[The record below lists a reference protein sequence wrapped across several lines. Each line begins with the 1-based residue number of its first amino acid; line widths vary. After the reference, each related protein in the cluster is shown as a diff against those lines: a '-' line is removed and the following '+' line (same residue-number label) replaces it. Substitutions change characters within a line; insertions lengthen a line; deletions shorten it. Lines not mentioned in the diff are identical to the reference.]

1 MDLPRAALSVIIHP
15 RAILLCGEQTAIIA
29 AVMSHTFY
37 NKMWVEAQQNLSLL
51 LHQEMPDVPPKPE
64 KDRMAV
70 AQQLGTMYVRYLQ
83 IFRNLELTFDQMTH
97 PQKRRLVRLVLDGVM
112 GRILELKE
120 ELVELEISEFQYF
133 DDILQDLKMGPE
145 SLEIPIPKYF
155 IKEKMKVLKDRERI
169 LSQILERT
177 GAKDTEMVKPLK
189 PMSLDEAVRVIQV
202 SERARQGRLRAK
214 FMKEIHLEEKRER
227 MAKLQGE
234 KALDPEIAAQRI
246 QKVWRGYIQRK
257 RTKQQREEEMIFLGM
272 VPPANFNT
280 VSMAQMIAGKTETLR
295 TELQEQHEANFQHA
309 LVQIKDTIR
318 ETEGLDMKETLQDQ
332 IRQWFIEC
340 RHATG
345 KFPDFPD
352 EEDGGSKAIFAQKTP
367 EQVAAELAAKEEAKE
382 KKKKEKGKGKKEK
395 EKKKEKKG
403 KDKSKGKKG
412 KGAEEEEE
420 PGWKMKPSEFLP
432 DIGST
437 RHTYEAVW
445 QNRDE
450 TWNLHQTH
458 DSELIKEDK
467 RKEVEEEIRIQV
479 DELMRQELQN
489 LKLSVDRDKNK
500 KKKGKKG
507 GKKKKKGKKSGK
519 RKKKKEKDL
528 TPDRTIDSLYEELVT
543 EGLLIKPKPV
553 KMSDFIAEY
562 SYLGTTLRQ
571 ADIEP
576 MPSLSD
582 VKQLLV
588 LYGVLPLGCE
598 SVHEKAPSVKALLL
612 AGPAGVGKKMLV
624 NAICNETGANLFNL
638 SPANIAGK
646 YPGKSG
652 LQMMLHMVLKV
663 ARQLQPSVIWIDDA
677 EKTFYK
683 KVPKTEKQLDPKRLK
698 KDLPKFLK
706 SIKEEDRIVVVGTSQ
721 RPFDA
726 EVKPF
731 CKIYKK
737 IVLVPRP
744 DYAARLVL
752 WKQLISLR
760 VDSTMSLNFSAL
772 AKITDGF
779 TPGHMVQAVDTVLN
793 ERRIRQLSSK
803 SLAASEFMGSLSRQE
818 PVYKEEEEAFKS
830 WYSKTPLGKKKS
842 KAIPGAEEDTGKEK
856 GKKKST
862 KKGKK
867 K

>member
-1 MDLPRAALSVIIHP
+1 
-15 RAILLCGEQTAIIA
+15 
-29 AVMSHTFY
+29 MSHTFY
-37 NKMWVEAQQNLSLL
+37 NKIWVEAQNNLSLL
-51 LHQEMPDVPPKPE
+51 LQQEVPDVPPKPE
-64 KDRMAV
+64 KDRMVA
-70 AQQLGTMYVRYLQ
+70 AQQLGTLYVRYLQ
-83 IFRNLELTFDQMTH
+83 IFRNLELAHDQITH
-97 PQKRRLVRLVLDGVM
+97 PQKRRVILLVLDGVM

-145 SLEIPIPKYF
+145 NLEIPIPKYF
-155 IKEKMKVLKDRERI
+155 IKEKMKVLKDREQI
-169 LSQILERT
+169 LSQILDRT
-177 GAKDTEMVKPLK
+177 GAKDTEMVKPGK

-214 FMKEIHLEEKRER
+214 FMREIHLEEKRER

-234 KALDPEIAAQRI
+234 KTLDPDVAAIRI

-257 RTKQQREEEMIFLGM
+257 RTTQQREEEMIFLGM
-272 VPPANFNT
+272 VPPAHFNT
-280 VSMAQMIAGKTETLR
+280 VSMAQGVALKTEALR
-295 TELQEQHEANFQHA
+295 SDLQDQHEADYQHA
-309 LVQIKDTIR
+309 LVHIKDTIR

-367 EQVAAELAAKEEAKE
+367 EEVAAELAAKEEAKE
-382 KKKKEKGKGKKEK
+382 KKKKEKGKKEKGKKKGKKEK
-395 EKKKEKKG
+395 
-403 KDKSKGKKG
+403 DKAKGKKG
-412 KGAEEEEE
+412 KGKEEEEE
-420 PGWKMKPSEFLP
+420 PGWKMNPSQFVP
-432 DIGST
+432 DIASA
-437 RHTYEAVW
+437 HHNYESVW
-445 QNRDE
+445 QYRDE
-450 TWNLHQTH
+450 SWNLHQTH

-467 RKEVEEEIRIQV
+467 RKEVEEEIRLQV
-479 DELMRQELQN
+479 DELMRLELQN
-489 LKLSVDRDKNK
+489 LKLAVDRDKNK

-519 RKKKKEKDL
+519 KKKKKEKDL

-553 KMSDFIAEY
+553 KMSDYIEEY

-582 VKQLLV
+582 VKQLMV

-612 AGPAGVGKKMLV
+612 AGPAGVGKRMLV
-624 NAICNETGANLFNL
+624 NAVCNETGANLFNL

-706 SIKEEDRIVVVGTSQ
+706 SIRSEDRILIVGTTL

-744 DYAARLVL
+744 DYAARFVL
-752 WKQLISLR
+752 WKQLISQR
-760 VDSTMSLNFSAL
+760 AESTMSLNFSAL

-779 TPGHMVQAVDTVLN
+779 TPGHMVQAVDMVLN
-793 ERRIRQLSSK
+793 DRRIRQLSRK
-803 SLAASEFMGSLSRQE
+803 PLAASEFLGSLSRQE
-818 PVYKEEEEAFKS
+818 PIYKEEEEAFKS
-830 WYSKTPLGKKKS
+830 WYSKTPLGKKRS
-842 KAIPGAEEDTGKEK
+842 KAMPGAEEDTGKDK
-856 GKKKST
+856 GKKKGA

>member
-1 MDLPRAALSVIIHP
+1 MAVI
-15 RAILLCGEQTAIIA
+15 
-29 AVMSHTFY
+29 FY

-51 LHQEMPDVPPKPE
+51 LQQEIPDVPPKPE

-70 AQQLGTMYVRYLQ
+70 AQFLGTLYVKYLQ
-83 IFRNLELTFDQMTH
+83 IFRNLELAHDQITH
-97 PQKRRLVRLVLDGVM
+97 PQKRRVIRLVLDGVM
-112 GRILELKE
+112 GRILELKD

-155 IKEKMKVLKDRERI
+155 VKEKMKVLKEREKI

-177 GAKDTEMVKPLK
+177 GTKDTEMMKPVK
-189 PMSLDEAVRVIQV
+189 PMSVDEAVRVIQV

-214 FMKEIHLEEKRER
+214 FMREIYLEEKRER
-227 MAKLQGE
+227 MAKLQGG
-234 KALDPEIAAQRI
+234 KMLDPDLAAQQI

-257 RTKQQREEEMIFLGM
+257 RTKQHREEEMIFLGM
-272 VPPANFNT
+272 EPPAHFNS
-280 VSMAQMIAGKTETLR
+280 VSKVQMIATKTETIR
-295 TELQEQHEANFQHA
+295 SELQEQHEADYQHA
-309 LVQIKDTIR
+309 LVQTKDTIR

-352 EEDGGSKAIFAQKTP
+352 EEDGGSKSIFAQKTP
-367 EQVAAELAAKEEAKE
+367 EEVAAELAAKEEAKE
-382 KKKKEKGKGKKEK
+382 KKKKDKGKKEK
-395 EKKKEKKG
+395 EKKKKG
-403 KDKSKGKKG
+403 KKDKDKAKGKKG
-412 KGAEEEEE
+412 KGKEEEEE
-420 PGWKMKPSEFLP
+420 PGWKMNPSQFLP
-432 DIGST
+432 DLASAQD
-437 RHTYEAVW
+437 TYKSVW

-450 TWNLHQTH
+450 SWNLHQKH
-458 DSELIKEDK
+458 DIELIKEDK

-489 LKLSVDRDKNK
+489 LKLAVDRDKSK

-519 RKKKKEKDL
+519 KKKKEKDL

-553 KMSDFIAEY
+553 KMSDFIDEY

-598 SVHEKAPSVKALLL
+598 AVHEKAPPVKALFL

-663 ARQLQPSVIWIDDA
+663 ARQLQPSVIWIEDA

-683 KVPKTEKQLDPKRLK
+683 KVPKPEKQLDPKRLK
-698 KDLPKFLK
+698 KDLPKLLK
-706 SIKEEDRIVVVGTSQ
+706 SIKEDRILLVGTSQ

-726 EVKPF
+726 EVKPL

-752 WKQLISLR
+752 WKQLISR
-760 VDSTMSLNFSAL
+760 QADSAKSLNFSAL

-779 TPGHMVQAVDTVLN
+779 TPGHMAQAVDLVLN
-793 ERRIRQLSSK
+793 DRRIKLLPRK
-803 SLAASEFMGSLSRQE
+803 PLAASEFLSSLSRQE

-830 WYSKTPLGKKKS
+830 WYSKTPLGKKRS
-842 KAIPGAEEDTGKEK
+842 KAMPGSEEDTGKDK
-856 GKKKST
+856 GKKKGT

>member
-1 MDLPRAALSVIIHP
+1 MELSICGHFSQVDRDIRKRTKIFRA
-15 RAILLCGEQTAIIA
+15 R
-29 AVMSHTFY
+29 FY
-37 NKMWVEAQQNLSLL
+37 NKIWVEAQQDLMQLL
-51 LHQEMPDVPPKPE
+51 QQEIPDAPPKPE
-64 KDRMAV
+64 KDRMVV
-70 AQQLGTMYVRYLQ
+70 AQQLGTLYVRYLQ
-83 IFRNLELTFDQMTH
+83 IFRNLELAYDQITH
-97 PQKRRLVRLVLDGVM
+97 PQKKRVIRLVLDGVM
-112 GRILELKE
+112 GRILELKD
-120 ELVELEISEFQYF
+120 ELVELEISEFHYF
-133 DDILQDLKMGPE
+133 DDILQDLKLGPE

-155 IKEKMKVLKDRERI
+155 IKEKIKVLKDREQI
-169 LSQILERT
+169 LSQILERS
-177 GAKDTEMVKPLK
+177 GAKETDVVKQLK

-214 FMKEIHLEEKRER
+214 FMREIHLEEKRER

-234 KALDPEIAAQRI
+234 KVLDPDLAALRI

-257 RTKQQREEEMIFLGM
+257 KTKQQREEEMIFLGM
-272 VPPANFNT
+272 VPPAHFNKI
-280 VSMAQMIAGKTETLR
+280 SMAEVIAKKTEALR
-295 TELQEQHEANFQHA
+295 SDLQEQYEADYQNA
-309 LVQIKDTIR
+309 LVQIRDTIR
-318 ETEGLDMKETLQDQ
+318 ETEGLDIKETLQDQ

-352 EEDGGSKAIFAQKTP
+352 EEDGGSKAVFAQKTP
-367 EQVAAELAAKEEAKE
+367 EQVAAELAAKEEAKD
-382 KKKKEKGKGKKEK
+382 KKKKEKGKKEKGKKKTKKEK
-395 EKKKEKKG
+395 
-403 KDKSKGKKG
+403 DKAKGKKG
-412 KGAEEEEE
+412 KGKEEEEE
-420 PGWKMKPSEFLP
+420 PGWKMNPSKFLP
-432 DIGST
+432 DVSSAT
-437 RHTYEAVW
+437 NTYEGVW
-445 QNRDE
+445 KNRNE
-450 TWNLHQTH
+450 SWNLHQTH

-489 LKLSVDRDKNK
+489 LKLAVDRDKNK

-543 EGLLIKPKPV
+543 ERLLVKPKPV
-553 KMSDFIAEY
+553 KLSDFIGEY

-598 SVHEKAPSVKALLL
+598 SVHEKAPQVKALLL

-638 SPANIAGK
+638 SPANISGK

-663 ARQLQPSVIWIDDA
+663 ARQLQPSVIWIEDA
-677 EKTFYK
+677 EKMFYK

-698 KDLPKFLK
+698 KDLPKLLK
-706 SIKEEDRIVVVGTSQ
+706 SIKPEDRILVVGTSQ

-726 EVKPF
+726 EIKPLT
-731 CKIYKK
+731 KVYKK

-752 WKQLISLR
+752 WKQLISQQAE
-760 VDSTMSLNFSAL
+760 STTSLNYSAL

-793 ERRIRQLSSK
+793 ERRIRQFSQK
-803 SLAASEFMGSLSRQE
+803 PLAAAEFLGSLSRQE
-818 PVYKEEEEAFKS
+818 PVYKEEEEAFKT
-830 WYSKTPLGKKKS
+830 WYSKTPLGKKRS
-842 KAIPGAEEDTGKEK
+842 KAKPDAEEETGKDK
-856 GKKKST
+856 GKKKGA